1 MKKYFS
7 YLIAALMI
15 SVMLCGCGSMM
26 NNTAGTASPAPTVV
40 PAVPSV
46 SPNIGSSTVPNQN
59 NSTGSSTG
67 SGSDNGIMN
76 GISGMSEPSPN
87 VTTSPAPTMSAK

>member
-40 PAVPSV
+40 PAVPSA

-59 NSTGSSTG
+59 NSTG